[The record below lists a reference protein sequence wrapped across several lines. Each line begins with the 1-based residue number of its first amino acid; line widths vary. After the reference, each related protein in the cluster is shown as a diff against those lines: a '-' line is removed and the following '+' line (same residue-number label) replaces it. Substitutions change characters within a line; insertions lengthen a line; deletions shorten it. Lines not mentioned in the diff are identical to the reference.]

1 MIFCFVDES
10 DDYIERQDKLKVHYS
25 VLAGI
30 LICSD
35 SLFDLSFRLEE
46 FKERY
51 NIENFKEIR
60 KDKGQKFKNIDD
72 IIKEL
77 VDTLDQYNAKMLSII
92 EVLNPKQKYNDL
104 VREKTYYDAV
114 SRLAERVTL
123 YCHSNND
130 KWLFIADSV
139 SYKDD
144 LLKELK
150 GKIKK
155 EIKEEGKTFSLAIRD
170 YLFETPFFVKDELS
184 NFVQIADLVASAV
197 NGAWK
202 DYLNKYLNKYGM
214 NFVNDNATLRKDV
227 GNLKNSKFLNPL
239 WSLFLKSTVGK
250 IDGWGLKMWNFNE

>member
-60 KDKGQKFKNIDD
+60 KDKGQKFKHIDEDD

-77 VDTLDQYNAKMLSII
+77 VDTLDRYNAKMLSII
-92 EVLNPKQKYNDL
+92 EVLNPKQEYKAH
-104 VREKTYYDAV
+104 VREKMYYYAV
-114 SRLAERVTL
+114 SLLAERVTL

-150 GKIKK
+150 GRIKK
-155 EIKEEGKTFSLAIRD
+155 EITEEGRTFSLAVRD

-184 NFVQIADLVASAV
+184 NFLCRLQI
-197 NGAWK
+197 W
-202 DYLNKYLNKYGM
+202 
-214 NFVNDNATLRKDV
+214 
-227 GNLKNSKFLNPL
+227 
-239 WSLFLKSTVGK
+239 
-250 IDGWGLKMWNFNE
+250 